1 MIGNIV
7 KIHDRSSDLNNSQ
20 GEIIDIDNN
29 KATVMILRPH
39 TLQYRQAWDCI
50 VEHVEIEKLGVVM

>member
-7 KIHDRSSDLNNSQ
+7 KIQDPNSDLYNSQ
-20 GEIIDIDNN
+20 GEIINIDNN

-39 TLQYRQAWDCI
+39 TIHYKQAWDCI
-50 VEHVEIEKLGVVM
+50 VENIDIRKLVIM